1 MHEIKNL
8 IEHLRSKDYYI
19 RLMEILVVDGLLDIF
34 EEELSDGKIDY
45 LPLTLNLL
53 TFLQTNAKHYKNFTS
68 DKFENIIIL
77 SIDEILTKKFQI
89 DLDEKQL
96 TMALK
101 LIKNSYLFKSFWT
114 LTKDLFI
121 KLYYKCS
128 CKPCYKPDNVII
140 EMDKSR
146 RGNV

>member
-8 IEHLRSKDYYI
+8 IEHLRLKDYYI
-19 RLMEILVVDGLLDIF
+19 RLLEILVVDGLLDIF

-45 LPLTLNLL
+45 LHLTLNLL

-96 TMALK
+96 NMALK

-121 KLYYKCS
+121 KLYYKCN
-128 CKPCYKPDNVII
+128 CKPCYNPDNVTI
-140 EMDKSR
+140 EMDKPR
-146 RGNV
+146 GGNV